1 MKAKQIATI
10 LTEMYHETTGESAV
24 VQEDLSG
31 VIDGGMTLAELGATL
46 TAGGVDNYVKSLI
59 DRIGKVIF
67 RDTPVYNRIVPSIAV
82 DGFEYGSVLEKI
94 RCEVPDYE
102 ENKAWALVK
111 GQTYD
116 PFVFNPPTAEV
127 VFYNNKEVF
136 EIDISITE
144 KQVKESFNS
153 AMEMSRFFAII
164 ENRILFK
171 MHLASDMLAKRILNR
186 LMAEKLTTD
195 NNVVKLLTLYNTANG
210 TDLTAE
216 KAIVNADFL
225 KFANQQIMLYSDYI
239 ANPSMLY
246 NNAGYVTVTPK
257 DRQKLVVLSQYE
269 RNSEVF
275 MQSDTYHDELVKLQG
290 FETIPYWQ
298 GTGNN
303 SSMPLSEISKINV
316 KDGTTEVTGNYIIAC
331 LFDKNACA
339 LYNKVLE
346 TTSQYNAKGRFT
358 NYFHQFEASTMY
370 DASEN
375 CVVFTLT

>member
-24 VQEDLSG
+24 VLEDLSG
-31 VIDGGMTLAELGATL
+31 VIDGGMTLAELGTTL

-67 RDTPVYNRIVPSIAV
+67 RDTPTYNRIVPDIAM
-82 DGFEYGSVLEKI
+82 DGFEYGSVLEKV

-116 PFVFNPPTAEV
+116 PFVFNPPSAEV
-127 VFYNNKEVF
+127 VFYNNKSVF
-136 EIDISITE
+136 EIDISLTD
-144 KQVKESFNS
+144 KQVKESFSS
-153 AMEMSRFFAII
+153 ALEMSRFFSII
-164 ENRILFK
+164 ENRIMFK
-171 MHLASDMLAKRILNR
+171 MNLASDMLAKRILNR
-186 LMAEKLTTD
+186 LMAEKISTD

-216 KAIVNADFL
+216 KAVANADFL